1 MQPRE
6 MPQDERCHVGGDL
19 TPASPHQPS
28 EGEGHCAPAA
38 GPSSVLDLP
47 VYQRVQRVVV
57 HGKGQGA
64 DVGLKPMVVLE
75 PTAFGAPSSSASPP
89 SRCPSSSAPR
99 SSYALVKVLVREKA
113 RVTLWL
119 GCPLVTAFPSLAF
132 PQASAPRQSQPIL
145 CAPPGQLVVIKASRK
160 DVEGGDD
167 PYTEIRALRRLS
179 TGTRTRTSGAPA
191 AGSQWQQQPQAAQ
204 AGGACTYESG
214 PSSPS
219 MPSGHVVQ
227 LLDAFEDE
235 AHVYSV
241 LPYLPGQDLCAM
253 LMTRQEGLP
262 EQHARAVMQ
271 QLVAALLELQQH
283 GLAHG

>member
-1 MQPRE
+1 M
-6 MPQDERCHVGGDL
+6 DERCHVGGGL

-28 EGEGHCAPAA
+28 EGEGHCAPAPC
-38 GPSSVLDLP
+38 PSSRLDLP

-75 PTAFGAPSSSASPP
+75 PQAFGAPCASSSSP
-89 SRCPSSSAPR
+89 SRCLGRSAAC

-119 GCPLVTAFPSLAF
+119 ACPLVTAFPSLALP

-179 TGTRTRTSGAPA
+179 SAPTGAPA
-191 AGSQWQQQPQAAQ
+191 SAAGSHWQQQPKAAQ
-204 AGGACTYESG
+204 AGGASTCESG
-214 PSSPS
+214 PSCPS
-219 MPSGHVVQ
+219 SGHVVQ

-253 LMTRQEGLP
+253 LMQRQEGLP